1 MLRTR
6 SAQLA
11 VIVLMVFADCSFSQ
25 TPAPSRVTT
34 AGRFSHPPTIQYVN
48 KKFGFRF
55 TLPADWR
62 GYTIVMSGW
71 RGRSGDANMA
81 DVEGPELLIRNPHW
95 TEENPWED
103 IPIMIFTHSQW
114 KLVKDGSLD
123 VSAAPFGP
131 EEIGR
136 NQKYVFALPPRYS
149 YDENHGY
156 EEVIKIMEGSPL
168 HAF

>member
-1 MLRTR
+1 
-6 SAQLA
+6 
-11 VIVLMVFADCSFSQ
+11 
-25 TPAPSRVTT
+25 
-34 AGRFSHPPTIQYVN
+34 
-48 KKFGFRF
+48 
-55 TLPADWR
+55 
-62 GYTIVMSGW
+62 
-71 RGRSGDANMA
+71 MA
-81 DVEGPELLIRNPHW
+81 EVKGPKLLIRNPHW

-103 IPIMIFTHSQW
+103 IPIMIFTHPQW

-136 NQKYVFALPPRYS
+136 NRKYVFALPPRYS

-156 EEVIKIMEGSPL
+156 EEVIKIMERRPL